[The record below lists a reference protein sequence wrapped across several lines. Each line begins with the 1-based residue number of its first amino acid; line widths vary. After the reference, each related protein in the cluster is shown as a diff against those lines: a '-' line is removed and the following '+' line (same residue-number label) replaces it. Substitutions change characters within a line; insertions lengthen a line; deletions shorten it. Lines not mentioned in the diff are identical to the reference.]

1 MNERRLE
8 KSKIFS
14 AVFLMASASIGPL
27 FLMSTADLTIQFYER
42 LAFVIIITGII
53 ELGIQMNIW
62 RILTVAKTPAHLV
75 INKII
80 PNFGTFMSVVVLLG
94 GIAFNIINISGLGI
108 GISLL
113 FNVDIKLGASIGLM
127 IAILFYL
134 LNRNRITLEMFIGVM
149 LSFIIAIIILAYLFT
164 ATDVPYDVTLAK
176 TVLPMIDYDIV
187 TTIAMM
193 VALSIGGYISFAGA
207 HRLID
212 VEITGE
218 KYKAAVT
225 RSAVYSVI
233 IVTVTRLLLFFTIL
247 GLSKSNVI
255 LFKDNLLESAFSEVF
270 GGLGSYALGILF
282 ICASLTSIVS
292 VAYTTGTFIKSVNDI
307 IKKYID
313 VVLLMLVLTSWF
325 IFLLKGEEVVL
336 LQITTILNGLI
347 LPVILGGILH
357 ASRRTDIVGDYRH
370 PLWLSIYGVLS
381 LAVSFILVFVL
392 IYDLI

>member
-1 MNERRLE
+1 
-8 KSKIFS
+8 
-14 AVFLMASASIGPL
+14 
-27 FLMSTADLTIQFYER
+27 MSTADLTIQFYER

-134 LNRNRITLEMFIGVM
+134 LNRNRITLETFIGVM
-149 LSFIIAIIILAYLFT
+149 LSFIIAIILLAYAFT

-218 KYKAAVT
+218 KYKTAVT

-247 GLSKSNVI
+247 GLSRSNVI

-357 ASRRTDIVGDYRH
+357 ASRRSDIVGHYRH

-381 LAVSFILVFVL
+381 LAVSFILVFIL
-392 IYDLI
+392 IYELL

>member
-134 LNRNRITLEMFIGVM
+134 LNRNRITLETFIGVM
-149 LSFIIAIIILAYLFT
+149 LSFIIAIIILAYAFT

-218 KYKAAVT
+218 KYKTAVT
-225 RSAVYSVI
+225 RFAVYSVI

-247 GLSKSNVI
+247 GLSRSNVI

-357 ASRRTDIVGDYRH
+357 ASRRSDIVGDYRH

>member
-8 KSKIFS
+8 RNKIFS

-94 GIAFNIINISGLGI
+94 GIAFNIINILGLGI

-134 LNRNRITLEMFIGVM
+134 LNRNRITLETFIGVM
-149 LSFIIAIIILAYLFT
+149 LSFIIAIILLAYAFT

-218 KYKAAVT
+218 KYKTAVT
-225 RSAVYSVI
+225 RSAAYSVI

-247 GLSKSNVI
+247 GLSRSNVI

-357 ASRRTDIVGDYRH
+357 SSRRSDIVGHYRH

-381 LAVSFILVFVL
+381 LAVSFILVFIL
-392 IYDLI
+392 IYELL